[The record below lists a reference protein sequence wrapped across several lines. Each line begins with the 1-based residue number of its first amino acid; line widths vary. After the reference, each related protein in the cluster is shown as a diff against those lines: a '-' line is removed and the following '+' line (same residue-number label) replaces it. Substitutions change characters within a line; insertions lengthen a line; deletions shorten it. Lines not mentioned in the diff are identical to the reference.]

1 MSQTVDFQKAF
12 SQAAGVIAS
21 MGLTILQFQRDA
33 QEAFEDESNDD
44 DVRQAA
50 KGAIVLA
57 TMVREMIKETL
68 ISLREPLMAGAP
80 DHLKDALKGRLDQI
94 DQLRRTGQE

>member
-1 MSQTVDFQKAF
+1 MTQQVDFQKAF
-12 SQAAGVIAS
+12 SQAAGALAS

-80 DHLKDALKGRLDQI
+80 EHLKEAMAQKIEEVAALRKAS
-94 DQLRRTGQE
+94 E